1 MMGYKDQKI
10 SHEEKKRERK
20 RKRKRNKLRQER
32 CDNEM

>member
-20 RKRKRNKLRQER
+20 RKRNKLRQER